1 MSTIETHVPAVQI
14 KVKGAPFDPGLDHLI
29 ELRLQQ
35 SLILPDTFTARFTDP
50 ELELMKK
57 TFEIGDAVEL
67 SFCSSD
73 GRTLQKVFDGEIT
86 SLEPEFGRQIILAI
100 RGYDRSHRMNRE
112 KKSATYPDMTPT
124 QIVKKI
130 ASKHG
135 FAVKAE
141 ETGPQPTPKFMEQ
154 KNETDWECIV
164 RLARLYDF
172 EVTVEAKTLNFR
184 KAGKGVG
191 EPVKCYYGPQDP
203 KSMERPRLLD
213 FYPRVTGMQQAKEV
227 IVRSWDPVKKAT
239 IEGKAKA
246 QVDGIGI
253 SRDKVVK
260 ALGGGSVTITD
271 ARVMSVGEANKLAAA
286 AAQHGGEAFKEG
298 VGTTEGDPRIRAG
311 SDVQVEGL
319 GPRFS
324 GKYHVTSVTHVFGSG
339 GYRTKFTSSGRAPR
353 TLIDLMS
360 PASKNAPDGLFVAIV
375 TNNEDPDKMG
385 RVRIKFPGLD
395 NLEGWWARIATVHA
409 GKDRGLLML
418 PKVGDEVLVGF
429 ENGDLRKPYIL
440 GSLFNGK
447 DTPGE
452 MVDKDGSF
460 WLKSDKFIEI
470 RSKDNVTLKTDKDM
484 TVEIKGNSNEKVAKT
499 LTVKVD
505 QNEEIKVG
513 QAFKLEAGTELT
525 LKCGGAQIKLSASGQ
540 IEIKGTMVTVQGSG
554 PLTLKGATV
563 AIN

>member
-14 KVKGAPFDPGLDHLI
+14 KVKGAPFDPEMNHLI

-35 SLILPDTFTARFTDP
+35 SLLLPDTFMARFTDP
-50 ELELMKK
+50 ELELVKDK
-57 TFEIGDAVEL
+57 FDIGDPVEL
-67 SFCSSD
+67 SFCSAD
-73 GRTLQKVFDGEIT
+73 GRKLQKVFDGEIT
-86 SLEPEFGRQIILAI
+86 SLEPEFGREVVLTI

-112 KKSATYPDMTPT
+112 KRSATYPNMTPS
-124 QIVKKI
+124 QIVKKV
-130 ASKHG
+130 AQAHG
-135 FAVKAE
+135 LSPKVE
-141 ETGPQPTPKFMEQ
+141 ETGPSPVPKFMEQ
-154 KNETDWECIV
+154 KNETDWEWIV
-164 RLARLYDF
+164 RLARLFDF
-172 EVTVEAKTLNFR
+172 EVIVEARTLHFR

-191 EPVKCYYGPQDP
+191 EPVKCYYGPRDP
-203 KSMERPRLLD
+203 RSMERPRLLE

-227 IVRSWDPVKKAT
+227 VVRSWDPVKKAT
-239 IEGKAKA
+239 IEGKASA
-246 QVDGIGI
+246 RVDGIGI

-271 ARVMSVGEANKLAAA
+271 ARVTSVAEAKALAAA
-286 AAQHGGEAFKEG
+286 AAQHAAEAFKEA

-324 GKYHVTSVTHVFGSG
+324 GKYHVTAVTHVFSGS
-339 GYRTKFTSSGRAPR
+339 YRTKFTVAGRAPR

-360 PASKNAPDGLFVAIV
+360 TASKNTSDGLFVALV
-375 TNNEDPDKMG
+375 TNNDDPEKLG
-385 RVRIKFPGLD
+385 RVRVKFPGLD

-429 ENGDLRKPYIL
+429 ENGDLRKPYVL

-460 WLKSDKFIEI
+460 WLKSDKFIEV
-470 RSKDNVTLKTDKDM
+470 RSKDNITIKTDKDM
-484 TVEIKGNSNEKVAKT
+484 TVEVKGESNEKVDKN
-499 LTVKVD
+499 LTVKA
-505 QNEEIKVG
+505 G
-513 QAFKLEAGTELT
+513 QAIKIEAGTELT